1 MCTTFDWPKVPELYV
16 SQTPVFNAGAYGV
29 DEPFIVLHTAA
40 LELLDEDEI
49 RVLLAHELG
58 HVISGHALYR
68 TIAAILL
75 AVSLGALPFLAGV
88 ALLPIRLAVLE
99 WSRKSELS
107 SDRAGL
113 LGGQD
118 PIKAQQLF
126 MKMAGGTRLGE
137 YSGQLDVDSFMV
149 QANEYLGSNEGLD
162 VVYKIL
168 HTLALTHP
176 MHTVRAAELQQWVTG
191 GDYDRILRGEYVRR
205 GSEAQDRPL
214 KDDLSAAGR
223 PLRPRGQGDRRSRR
237 QRRQARG
244 REGRRGLP
252 QRATEGFVRIL
263 VIGGGGREHALAWSL
278 RREDPDA
285 TSTALP
291 GNPGTATLA
300 TNLDIAATDLDR
312 IADAA
317 DAYGIDLVVVGPE
330 VPLALGLADRLRAEG
345 RLVVGPG
352 AAGAQIE
359 ASKAF
364 AKELMV
370 RAGVPTASSHTFT
383 DLDQALAVCRSPPG
397 AAGGQGLRTRRRQG
411 CGGLRHAGRG
421 GGHRH

>member
-1 MCTTFDWPKVPELYV
+1 MSTSLPSLRPRRTFPGIAPVSWEHPADRAALQSLRTLPGFEDVVKKIIAVLGGERGIRLLFQANAVRVGPTQFPKLWTAHVEMCTTFDWPKVPELYV

-126 MKMAGGTRLGE
+126 MKMAGGTRLGD

-162 VVYKIL
+162 VVYKVL

-176 MHTVRAAELQQWVTG
+176 MHTVRAAELQQWVSG
-191 GDYDRILRGEYVRR
+191 GDYDRIIRGEYVRR

-214 KDDLSAAGR
+214 KDDLSAAGAHY
-223 PLRPRGQGDRRSRR
+223 
-237 QRRQARG
+237 AREA
-244 REGRRGLP
+244 RETVGH
-252 QRATEGFVRIL
+252 V
-263 VIGGGGREHALAWSL
+263 V
-278 RREDPDA
+278 
-285 TSTALP
+285 
-291 GNPGTATLA
+291 N
-300 TNLDIAATDLDR
+300 AAKK
-312 IADAA
+312 AA
-317 DAYGIDLVVVGPE
+317 E
-330 VPLALGLADRLRAEG
+330 K
-345 RLVVGPG
+345 
-352 AAGAQIE
+352 AGEAFRNAQQKD
-359 ASKAF
+359 S
-364 AKELMV
+364 
-370 RAGVPTASSHTFT
+370 
-383 DLDQALAVCRSPPG
+383 
-397 AAGGQGLRTRRRQG
+397 
-411 CGGLRHAGRG
+411 
-421 GGHRH
+421 

>member
-1 MCTTFDWPKVPELYV
+1 M
-16 SQTPVFNAGAYGV
+16 
-29 DEPFIVLHTAA
+29 
-40 LELLDEDEI
+40 
-49 RVLLAHELG
+49 
-58 HVISGHALYR
+58 
-68 TIAAILL
+68 
-75 AVSLGALPFLAGV
+75 PFLAGV

-118 PIKAQQLF
+118 PIKAQRLF

-223 PLRPRGQGDRRSRR
+223 PLCPRGQGDGRPRR

-252 QRATEGFVRIL
+252 QRTAEGFVRIL

-278 RREDPDA
+278 RREDP
-285 TSTALP
+285 
-291 GNPGTATLA
+291 
-300 TNLDIAATDLDR
+300 
-312 IADAA
+312 
-317 DAYGIDLVVVGPE
+317 
-330 VPLALGLADRLRAEG
+330 
-345 RLVVGPG
+345 
-352 AAGAQIE
+352 
-359 ASKAF
+359 
-364 AKELMV
+364 
-370 RAGVPTASSHTFT
+370 
-383 DLDQALAVCRSPPG
+383 
-397 AAGGQGLRTRRRQG
+397 
-411 CGGLRHAGRG
+411 
-421 GGHRH
+421 